1 MDSINDTLA
10 HLLDHGYNIQTL
22 NIELFNKPAKEV
34 FIEGKVWVEGNRV
47 NVEGIGKGQKY
58 EDALSVA
65 ILNLKYNIDKVSRP
79 VKKMVKA
86 LGEMK

>member
-10 HLLDHGYNIQTL
+10 HLLNQGYNIQTL
-22 NIELFNKPAKEV
+22 NTQLFNKPAKEV

-47 NVEGIGKGQKY
+47 KVEGIGKGQKY

-65 ILNLKYNIDKVSRP
+65 MLNLKNNADKIQRP
-79 VKKMVKA
+79 VKRMVKA
-86 LGEMK
+86 VGELK